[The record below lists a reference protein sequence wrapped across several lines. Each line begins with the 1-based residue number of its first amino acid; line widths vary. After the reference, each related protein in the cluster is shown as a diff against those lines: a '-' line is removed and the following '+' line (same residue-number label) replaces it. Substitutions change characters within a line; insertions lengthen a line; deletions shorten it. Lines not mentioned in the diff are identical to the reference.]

1 MTDQDPVTEY
11 PGEIRVLIDPERIA
25 ERVRELAAR
34 LEADLERLEGEV
46 TLVPVMTGSMLFT
59 SDLIRHLKRPLRI
72 APVTVQ
78 SYPGSST
85 RSRGARLQTPLPEA
99 LRGTHV
105 VIVDDILDSG
115 GTLATLRRLIGA
127 VEPSSIRAC
136 VLLRKN
142 VDHDDSAI
150 CEHAGFDIP
159 DEFVVGYGLDYDG
172 LYRNLPYIGT
182 LPSSLIGG
190 EEP

>member
-1 MTDQDPVTEY
+1 MTATTRDERFSD
-11 PGEIRVLIDPERIA
+11 EIKILIDERRIA
-25 ERVRELAAR
+25 ERVQELAAT
-34 LEADLERLEGEV
+34 LEEALDALDGPV

-59 SDLIRHLKRPLRI
+59 SDLIRHMNRPMRI

-85 RSRGARLQTPLPEA
+85 RSRGARLQTPLPDA
-99 LRGTHV
+99 LRGTNV

-127 VEPSSIRAC
+127 VEPASIMAC

-142 VDHDDSAI
+142 VEHDDSAV

-159 DEFVVGYGLDYDG
+159 DKFVVGYGLDYDG
-172 LYRNLPYIGT
+172 LYHNLPFIGI
-182 LPSSLIGG
+182 LPGHLV
-190 EEP
+190 EEEAD

>member
-1 MTDQDPVTEY
+1 MNEMRNEDRFSE
-11 PGEIRVLIDPERIA
+11 EIEILIDEDRIA
-25 ERVRELAAR
+25 ERVRGLASA
-34 LEADLERLEGEV
+34 LDEALDVLEGPV

-59 SDLIRHLKRPLRI
+59 SDLIRHMDRPMRI

-85 RSRGARLQTPLPEA
+85 RSRGARLQTPLPDA
-99 LRGTHV
+99 LRGTNV
-105 VIVDDILDSG
+105 IIVDDILDSG

-127 VEPSSIRAC
+127 VEPASITAC

-142 VDHDDSAI
+142 VEHDDSAV

-172 LYRNLPYIGT
+172 LYRNLPFIGI
-182 LPSSLIGG
+182 LPEHLVNEESS
-190 EEP
+190 

>member
-1 MTDQDPVTEY
+1 MNNAPNPSEF
-11 PGEIRVLIDPERIA
+11 PGEIRVLIDADKIA
-25 ERVRELAAR
+25 ERVQELAGR
-34 LEADLERLEGEV
+34 LESDLDQLDGEV

-59 SDLIRHLKRPLRI
+59 SDLIRHMRRPVRI

-85 RSRGARLQTPLPEA
+85 KSRGARLQTPIPDA

-105 VIVDDILDSG
+105 VIIDDILDSG
-115 GTLATLRRLIGA
+115 GTLATLRRLMKA
-127 VEPSSIRAC
+127 VEPTSVRAC

-172 LYRNLPYIGT
+172 LYRNLPFIGT
-182 LPSSLIGG
+182 LPEAMINRSSS
-190 EEP
+190 

>member
-190 EEP
+190 E

>member
-1 MTDQDPVTEY
+1 MTATTRDERFSD
-11 PGEIRVLIDPERIA
+11 EIKILIDERRIA
-25 ERVRELAAR
+25 ERVQELAAT
-34 LEADLERLEGEV
+34 LEEALDALDGPV

-59 SDLIRHLKRPLRI
+59 SDLIRHMNRPMRI

-85 RSRGARLQTPLPEA
+85 RSRGARLQTPLPDA
-99 LRGTHV
+99 LRGTNV

-127 VEPSSIRAC
+127 VEPASIMAC

-142 VDHDDSAI
+142 VEHDDSAV

-159 DEFVVGYGLDYDG
+159 DKFVVGYGLDYDG
-172 LYRNLPYIGT
+172 LYRNLPFIGI
-182 LPSSLIGG
+182 LPGHLV
-190 EEP
+190 EEEAD